1 MRKIIIDS
9 GIGLPEEFIRKYD
22 IEIVPVNLFS
32 EKGEDFTEKSL
43 EEIRSFVEKGE
54 ILKPSGIS
62 PGRLLEAY
70 KRNRGKKIISV
81 HIGST
86 ISGVVQTANLC
97 ARKAKEENIEVFVI
111 DTLNAG
117 PAAGIP
123 IFKKIDKL
131 LDEKYPAEKIEREIQ
146 KISHKTEM
154 FLTVKDTKRLIKTR
168 PVEGLK
174 RVLKRPGIVV
184 DYIKSGGGKPL
195 ISLKLGK
202 FKTVGFIKKGKD
214 EIQEILDFI
223 MKNYLKKNDKVLAF
237 TFGCERE
244 KDEKKIIEFFKENF
258 ECEIYSTPPLP
269 LWVGVVGTGFIGVA
283 FYKENET

>member
-9 GIGLPEEFIRKYD
+9 GIGLPLNFIKKYEID
-22 IEIVPVNLFS
+22 IVPVNLFS
-32 EKGEDFTEKSL
+32 EKGEDFAEKGFD
-43 EEIRSFVEKGE
+43 EIVSFVKKGG

-62 PGRLLEAY
+62 PGRLFETY
-70 KRNRGKKIISV
+70 RKNKGKNIISI

-86 ISGVVQTANLC
+86 ISGVIQTAKLC
-97 ARKAKEENIEVFVI
+97 AKKAKEENIHVEVI

-123 IFKKIDKL
+123 IFKKIDKIV
-131 LDEKYPAEKIEREIQ
+131 DEKAPASEIEREIQ

-154 FLTVKDTKRLIKTR
+154 LLTVKDPVRLMRVR

-174 RVLKRPGIVV
+174 RVLKRPGIVF

-202 FKTVGFIKKGKD
+202 FKTAGFIKKGKD
-214 EIQEILDFI
+214 ETREMMDFI
-223 MKNYLKKNDKVLAF
+223 MQNYLNKKDRVIAF

-244 KDEKKIIEFFKENF
+244 KDEKRIIEFFKENF
-258 ECEIYSTPPLP
+258 ECEIYKTPPLP
-269 LWVGVVGTGFIGVA
+269 LWVGVVGTGFVGVA
-283 FYKENET
+283 FYK

>member
-9 GIGLPEEFIRKYD
+9 GIGLPSEFIEKYD

-32 EKGEDFTEKSL
+32 EKGEDFSEKSFD
-43 EEIRSFVEKGE
+43 EILSYIKKGG

-62 PGRLLEAY
+62 PARLVEAY
-70 KRNRGKKIISV
+70 KRNKGKKIISI

-86 ISGVVQTANLC
+86 ISGIVQTAKVC
-97 ARKAKEENIEVFVI
+97 AKKVKEENIYVDVV

-123 IFKKIDKL
+123 ILKKIDKIV
-131 LDEKYPAEKIEREIQ
+131 DERCSLQEIEREIQ
-146 KISHKTEM
+146 EISHKTEM
-154 FLTVKDTKRLIKTR
+154 LLTVKEAGRLMRVR

-174 RVLKRPGIVV
+174 RILKRPGIIAE
-184 DYIKSGGGKPL
+184 YIKSGGGKPL

-214 EIQEILDFI
+214 EIDEMMEFI
-223 MKNYLKKNDKVLAF
+223 MKNYLKKKDRVLAF

-244 KDEKKIIEFFKENF
+244 RDEKRIIEFFKENF
-258 ECEIYSTPPLP
+258 EGEIYSTPPLP
-269 LWVGVVGTGFIGVA
+269 LWVGTVGTEFIGVT